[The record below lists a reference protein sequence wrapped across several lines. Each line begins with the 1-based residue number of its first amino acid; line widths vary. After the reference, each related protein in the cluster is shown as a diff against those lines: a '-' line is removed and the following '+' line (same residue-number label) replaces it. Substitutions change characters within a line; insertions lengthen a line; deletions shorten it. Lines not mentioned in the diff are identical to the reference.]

1 MFIKFNVISIFVSLK
16 GVTSISSNLD
26 PYLMYLLSSIAEVIG
41 YISCHLND
49 KFSRKRV
56 MIFFLGT
63 AGIMCLIVALIPKD
77 VSSDLSVNS
86 ILVILFASIGKAMA
100 SAAFN
105 SGYVFTTKLYPTS
118 VRNTLVALVSSI
130 GRTGSLISPQINLL
144 RKLVWEPLPYFI
156 FSGSSLLACL
166 LTIFLPDPTNLNI

>member
-1 MFIKFNVISIFVSLK
+1 MFIKFNVISIFVLLK

-105 SGYVFTTKLYPTS
+105 SGYVFTSKLYPVN
-118 VRNTLVALVSSI
+118 VRNTLVSLVLSV
-130 GRTGSLISPQINLL
+130 GRIGSLISPQINLL
-144 RKLVWEPLPYFI
+144 KTLVWAPLPYLI
-156 FSGSSLLACL
+156 FSFSSLIASF
-166 LTIFLPDPTNLNI
+166 TMIFVPNPSNTD